1 MFPKKSRIPIDLTDH
16 CDSMFHHMKTIY
28 STTVVAL
35 IISAIGTC
43 GTFAQDAGVK
53 LDGPPQKTAPQDNLP
68 IGVPIP
74 GTPDASAP
82 DASHGIR
89 LSAIIKADDI
99 IKVGLIDMKDGRNRF
114 LSEGDTFNNMLIVS
128 ADYDEEIVILKSENG
143 EIITLTLA
151 GDPNADHSAPNYNP
165 LDLDSIWKGEGIESF
180 LKEHPNAIVKAGPSL
195 KSLGYKPGPPVE
207 GLGPGIEAFIKDDA
221 ERERL
226 MRPAVGRGEGIESY
240 LREHPELEAQ
250 LNQPVT
256 GLGPGIESYMN
267 EHPEVR
273 AQLSNKTSGASS
285 DLGPGIEAMRKQL
298 EAEGS
303 LPKPGTE

>member
-1 MFPKKSRIPIDLTDH
+1 
-16 CDSMFHHMKTIY
+16 MFHHMKTIY

-35 IISAIGTC
+35 IISAMGTC
-43 GTFAQDAGVK
+43 GTFAQDTGVK
-53 LDGPPQKTAPQDNLP
+53 PDGPPPETASQTSLP

-74 GTPDASAP
+74 GTPDATTP

-99 IKVGLIDMKDGRNRF
+99 IKVGLIDMNNGRNRF
-114 LSEGDTFNNMLIVS
+114 LSKGDTFNNLLIVS
-128 ADYDEEIVILKSENG
+128 ADYDEEKVVLESEDG

-151 GDPNADHSAPNYNP
+151 GDPNADHSAPNYEPIN
-165 LDLDSIWKGEGIESF
+165 LDTIWKGEGIEAF

-221 ERERL
+221 ERKRL
-226 MRPAVGRGEGIESY
+226 MTPAVGRGEGIESY

-256 GLGPGIESYMN
+256 GLGPGIESYMS
-267 EHPEVR
+267 EHPELQ
-273 AQLSNKTSGASS
+273 AQLSNQSSSASS
-285 DLGPGIEAMRKQL
+285 GLGPGIEAMRKRL
-298 EAEGS
+298 EEEGK
-303 LPKPGTE
+303 LPKSGTE